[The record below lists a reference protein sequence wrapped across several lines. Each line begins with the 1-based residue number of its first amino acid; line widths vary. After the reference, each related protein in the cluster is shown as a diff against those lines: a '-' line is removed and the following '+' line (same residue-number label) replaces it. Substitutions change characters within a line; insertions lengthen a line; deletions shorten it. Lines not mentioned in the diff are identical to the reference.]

1 MVKNKGFIILDPF
14 EDKSLLHIFNDLQ
27 TQQTVIFNYKGKK
40 DIWSSI
46 SKKIGIRC
54 KELIDLDDPLFFPTS
69 SSRYHNLGFITR
81 PKDVEIGIIPNGKKI
96 KVLFDR
102 KNF

>member
-1 MVKNKGFIILDPF
+1 MVKNKGFIFLDPF

-27 TQQTVIFNYKGKK
+27 KQQTVIFDYNGKK

-46 SKKIGIRC
+46 SKKIGVRC
-54 KELIDLDDPLFFPTS
+54 KKLIDIDEPLLFPTS
-69 SSRYHNLGFITR
+69 ISRYHNLGFVTR
-81 PKDVEIGIIPNGKKI
+81 PMDVKIEIIPIGKKR